1 MAKFALKKMQF
12 LAEAAFLRCN
22 FGGFREEGSL
32 GVLGALGEKDGRLLF
47 FETIFLR
54 LLFGD
59 SLYGWGESV
68 WACSCCCWD
77 FWAAS
82 FFL

>member
-1 MAKFALKKMQF
+1 MAKIALKKCSFWQKLHF
-12 LAEAAFLRCN
+12 
-22 FGGFREEGSL
+22 
-32 GVLGALGEKDGRLLF
+32 LGAKLAIFEWARLFWSTRSTRREGWTTSF

-68 WACSCCCWD
+68 WACCCCWD